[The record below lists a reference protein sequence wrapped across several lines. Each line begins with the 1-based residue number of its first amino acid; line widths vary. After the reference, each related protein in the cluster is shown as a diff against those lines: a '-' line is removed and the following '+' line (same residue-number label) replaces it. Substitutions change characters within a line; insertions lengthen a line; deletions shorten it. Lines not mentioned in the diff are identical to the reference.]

1 MSHVS
6 IRDPPRIVSNRERTT
21 NIYDGGNLPNDKL
34 SQTTYESLTRTYAK
48 KKDGYNL
55 QVSLETVHER
65 TCDERAHTFS
75 GPVL

>member
-48 KKDGYNL
+48 KKRWLQFASITRDG
-55 QVSLETVHER
+55 
-65 TCDERAHTFS
+65 A
-75 GPVL
+75 